1 MYNLNAVKYNYI
13 INFSEEVIKMTK
25 QNPLLYLL
33 KKVDWPKKLV
43 FTAMTL
49 SILGSLSGLLVPLF
63 TGKLVDTFNA
73 ESLDLRMVWLFIGVF
88 LVNAVLSGIG
98 TYLLSKIGEKTI
110 YSIRE
115 KLWKH
120 LINLKMSFF
129 DKNESGQLMSRIT
142 DDTNVINL
150 FISEKAPSVL
160 PSLLTLIGSIV
171 MLFILDWQMT
181 LMTFLILPIFIGI
194 MVPLGRKMGK
204 ISKDTQTEISRFS
217 GILGRVLTEMKL
229 VKVTASEEKEL
240 EKTKGTLLGIYDL
253 GLKESKIRAIIS
265 PLSGV
270 IMTLTVAVILGF
282 GGIRV
287 SSGAITAGT
296 LVAMIFYVVQLSAPI
311 LNFSMFLTDYK
322 KAVGAS
328 ERIYEI
334 YQEEAEKRGDDHNQ
348 PITNHQDI
356 TFENVSFG
364 YEDNPVIKDLSLSI
378 RSGEVTAF
386 VGPSGSGKSTLFSL
400 IERLYPIDHGQI
412 LYGNQ
417 PIDDISLKYWRQK
430 IGYVMQSNA
439 MMSGTIRDNLTYGVY
454 SEVDEEKLVHYTK
467 MARCYDFIMAF
478 PQGFDTEIGERGTKL
493 SGGQRQRIDIARSF
507 IKNPDILLLDEATA
521 NLDSESEFYI
531 QQALNELMKD
541 RTTIVIAH
549 RLATIKKANQIVFLD
564 KGEITGVGTHQELLA
579 SHDKYRHFVNT
590 QSLTE

>member
-1 MYNLNAVKYNYI
+1 
-13 INFSEEVIKMTK
+13 MTK

-73 ESLDLRMVWLFIGVF
+73 ENLDLRMVWLFIGVF

-229 VKVTASEEKEL
+229 VKVTTSEEKEL

-253 GLKESKIRAIIS
+253 GLKEAKIRAIIS

-356 TFENVSFG
+356 TFDNVSFG

-454 SEVDEEKLVHYTK
+454 SEVAEETLIHYTK

-579 SHDKYRHFVNT
+579 SHEKYRHFVNT

>member
-229 VKVTASEEKEL
+229 VKVTTSEEKEL

-253 GLKESKIRAIIS
+253 GLKEAKIRAIIS

-364 YEDNPVIKDLSLSI
+364 YEVNPVIKDLSLSI

-454 SEVDEEKLVHYTK
+454 SEVDEETLVHYTK

-579 SHDKYRHFVNT
+579 SHEKYRHFVNT

>member
-1 MYNLNAVKYNYI
+1 
-13 INFSEEVIKMTK
+13 MTK

-73 ESLDLRMVWLFIGVF
+73 ESLDLKMVWLFIGVF

-229 VKVTASEEKEL
+229 VKVTTSEEKEL

-253 GLKESKIRAIIS
+253 GLKEAKIRAIIS

-356 TFENVSFG
+356 TFDNVSFG
-364 YEDNPVIKDLSLSI
+364 YEENPVIKDLSLSI

-454 SEVDEEKLVHYTK
+454 SEVEEETLVHYTK

-579 SHDKYRHFVNT
+579 SHEKYRHFVNT

>member
-1 MYNLNAVKYNYI
+1 
-13 INFSEEVIKMTK
+13 MTK

-229 VKVTASEEKEL
+229 VKVTTSEEKEL

-253 GLKESKIRAIIS
+253 GLKEAKIRAIIS

-454 SEVDEEKLVHYTK
+454 SEVDEETLIHYTK

-579 SHDKYRHFVNT
+579 SHEKYRHFVNT

>member
-88 LVNAVLSGIG
+88 LVNAALSGIG

-253 GLKESKIRAIIS
+253 GLKEAKIRAIIS

>member
-1 MYNLNAVKYNYI
+1 
-13 INFSEEVIKMTK
+13 MTK

-204 ISKDTQTEISRFS
+204 ISRDTQTEISRFS

-229 VKVTASEEKEL
+229 VKVTTSEEKEL
-240 EKTKGTLLGIYDL
+240 EKTKGTLLGIYNL
-253 GLKESKIRAIIS
+253 GLKEAKIRAIIS

-364 YEDNPVIKDLSLSI
+364 YEAHSVIKDLSLSI

-454 SEVDEEKLVHYTK
+454 SEVEEETLVHYTK

-564 KGEITGVGTHQELLA
+564 KGQITGVGTHQELLA
-579 SHDKYRHFVNT
+579 SHEKYRHFVNT

>member
-253 GLKESKIRAIIS
+253 GLKEAKIRAIIS

-579 SHDKYRHFVNT
+579 SHDKYRHFVTT

>member
-1 MYNLNAVKYNYI
+1 
-13 INFSEEVIKMTK
+13 MTK

-73 ESLDLRMVWLFIGVF
+73 ENLDLRMVWLFIGVF

-229 VKVTASEEKEL
+229 VKVTTSEEKEL
-240 EKTKGTLLGIYDL
+240 EKTKGTLLGIYDS
-253 GLKESKIRAIIS
+253 GLKEAKIRAIIS

-356 TFENVSFG
+356 TFDNVSFG

-454 SEVDEEKLVHYTK
+454 SEVDEETLIHYTK

-579 SHDKYRHFVNT
+579 SHEKYRHFVNT

>member
-1 MYNLNAVKYNYI
+1 
-13 INFSEEVIKMTK
+13 MTK

-73 ESLDLRMVWLFIGVF
+73 ENLDLRMVWLFIGVF

-229 VKVTASEEKEL
+229 VKVTTSEEKEL

-253 GLKESKIRAIIS
+253 GLKEAKIRAIIS

-334 YQEEAEKRGDDHNQ
+334 YHEEAEKRGDDHNQ

-356 TFENVSFG
+356 TFDNVSFG

-454 SEVDEEKLVHYTK
+454 SEVDEETLIHYTK

-579 SHDKYRHFVNT
+579 SHEKYRHFVNT

>member
-1 MYNLNAVKYNYI
+1 MKN
-13 INFSEEVIKMTK
+13 E
-25 QNPLLYLL
+25 NPLIYLL
-33 KKVDWPKKLV
+33 KKVDWPKQMV
-43 FTAMTL
+43 FWAMFL

-73 ESLDLRMVWLFIGVF
+73 ENLDLRMVWLFIGIF
-88 LVNAVLSGIG
+88 LANAVLSGIG

-110 YSIRE
+110 YSIRA
-115 KLWKH
+115 KLWQH

-181 LMTFLILPIFIGI
+181 LITFIILPIFIGI
-194 MVPLGRKMGK
+194 MIPLGKKMGK
-204 ISKDTQTEISRFS
+204 ISKETQTEIAKFS
-217 GILGRVLTEMKL
+217 GLLGRVLTEMKL
-229 VKVTASEEKEL
+229 VKVTTSETNEL
-240 EKTKGTLLGIYDL
+240 EKTKVTLLSIYNL
-253 GLKESKIRAIIS
+253 GLKEAKIRAIIS
-265 PLSGV
+265 PLSGI
-270 IMTLTVAVILGF
+270 IMTVTVAIILGF

-296 LVAMIFYVVQLSAPI
+296 LVAMIFYVIQLSAPI
-311 LNFSMFLTDYK
+311 LSFSMFITDYK

-334 YQEEAEKRGDDHNQ
+334 YQEKVEKIGIDSNRPVAD
-348 PITNHQDI
+348 HQDI
-356 TFENVSFG
+356 TFKNVSFG
-364 YEDNPVIKDLSLSI
+364 YEDNLVIKDLSLSI
-378 RSGEVTAF
+378 HSGEVTAF

-400 IERLYPIDHGQI
+400 IERLYPLEHGEI
-412 LYGNQ
+412 LYGNESIQ
-417 PIDDISLKYWRQK
+417 DISLKYWRQK

-439 MMSGTIRDNLTYGVY
+439 MMSGTIRDNLTYGINEAVTN
-454 SEVDEEKLVHYTK
+454 ETLIHYTK
-467 MARCYDFIMAF
+467 MARCYDFIMEF
-478 PQGFDTEIGERGTKL
+478 PQGFETEIGERGTKL

-521 NLDSESEFYI
+521 NLDSESEYYI

-549 RLATIKKANQIVFLD
+549 RLATIKKANQIIFLD
-564 KGEITGVGTHQELLA
+564 KGEITGAGTHSELITT
-579 SHDKYRHFVNT
+579 HDKYRHFVNT

>member
-1 MYNLNAVKYNYI
+1 MKN
-13 INFSEEVIKMTK
+13 E
-25 QNPLLYLL
+25 NPLIYLL
-33 KKVDWPKKLV
+33 KKVDWPKQMV
-43 FTAMTL
+43 FWAMFL

-73 ESLDLRMVWLFIGVF
+73 ENLDLRMVWLFIGIF
-88 LVNAVLSGIG
+88 LANAVLSGIG

-110 YSIRE
+110 YSIRA
-115 KLWKH
+115 KLWQH

-181 LMTFLILPIFIGI
+181 LITFIILPIFIGI
-194 MVPLGRKMGK
+194 MIPLGKKMGK
-204 ISKDTQTEISRFS
+204 ISKETQTEIAKFS
-217 GILGRVLTEMKL
+217 GLLGRVLTEMKL
-229 VKVTASEEKEL
+229 VKVTTSETNEL
-240 EKTKGTLLGIYDL
+240 GKTKVTLLSIYNL
-253 GLKESKIRAIIS
+253 GLKEAKIRAIIS
-265 PLSGV
+265 PLSGI
-270 IMTLTVAVILGF
+270 IMTVTVAIILGF

-296 LVAMIFYVVQLSAPI
+296 LVAMIFYVIQLSAPI
-311 LNFSMFLTDYK
+311 LSFSMFITDYK

-334 YQEEAEKRGDDHNQ
+334 YQEEIEKIGIDSNRPVAD
-348 PITNHQDI
+348 HQDI
-356 TFENVSFG
+356 TFKNVSFG
-364 YEDNPVIKDLSLSI
+364 YEDNLVIKDLSLSI
-378 RSGEVTAF
+378 HSGEVTAF

-400 IERLYPIDHGQI
+400 IERLYPLEHGEI
-412 LYGNQ
+412 LYGNESIQ
-417 PIDDISLKYWRQK
+417 DISLKYWRQK

-439 MMSGTIRDNLTYGVY
+439 MMSGTIRDNLTYGINEAV
-454 SEVDEEKLVHYTK
+454 SDETLIHYTK
-467 MARCYDFIMAF
+467 MARCYDFIMEF
-478 PQGFDTEIGERGTKL
+478 PQGFETEIGERGTKL

-521 NLDSESEFYI
+521 NLDSESEYYI

-549 RLATIKKANQIVFLD
+549 RLATIKKANQIIFLD
-564 KGEITGVGTHQELLA
+564 KGEITGAGTHSELITT
-579 SHDKYRHFVNT
+579 HDKYRHFVNT

>member
-1 MYNLNAVKYNYI
+1 
-13 INFSEEVIKMTK
+13 MTK

-204 ISKDTQTEISRFS
+204 ISRDTQTEISRFS

-229 VKVTASEEKEL
+229 VKVTTSEEKEL

-253 GLKESKIRAIIS
+253 GLKEAKIRAIIS

-348 PITNHQDI
+348 PITNRQDI

-364 YEDNPVIKDLSLSI
+364 YEAHSVIKDLSLSI

-454 SEVDEEKLVHYTK
+454 SEVDEETLVHYTK

-564 KGEITGVGTHQELLA
+564 KGQITGVGTHQELLA
-579 SHDKYRHFVNT
+579 SHEKYRHFVNT

>member
-49 SILGSLSGLLVPLF
+49 SVLGSLSGLLVPLF

-160 PSLLTLIGSIV
+160 PSLLTLMGSIV

-229 VKVTASEEKEL
+229 VKVTTSEEKEL

-253 GLKESKIRAIIS
+253 GLKEAKIRAIIS

-364 YEDNPVIKDLSLSI
+364 YEAHSVIKDLSLSI

-454 SEVDEEKLVHYTK
+454 SEVEEETLVHYTK

-564 KGEITGVGTHQELLA
+564 KGQITGVGTHQELLA
-579 SHDKYRHFVNT
+579 SHEKYRHFVNT

>member
-1 MYNLNAVKYNYI
+1 MKN
-13 INFSEEVIKMTK
+13 E
-25 QNPLLYLL
+25 NPLIYLL
-33 KKVDWPKKLV
+33 KKVDWPKQMV
-43 FTAMTL
+43 FWAMFL

-73 ESLDLRMVWLFIGVF
+73 ENLDLRMVWLFIGIF
-88 LVNAVLSGIG
+88 LANAVLSGIG

-110 YSIRE
+110 YSIRA
-115 KLWKH
+115 KLWQH

-181 LMTFLILPIFIGI
+181 LITFIILPIFIGI
-194 MVPLGRKMGK
+194 MIPLGKKMGK
-204 ISKDTQTEISRFS
+204 ISKETQTEIAKFS
-217 GILGRVLTEMKL
+217 GLLGRVLTEMKL
-229 VKVTASEEKEL
+229 VKVTTSETNEL
-240 EKTKGTLLGIYDL
+240 EKTKVTLLSIYNL
-253 GLKESKIRAIIS
+253 GLKEAKIRAIIS
-265 PLSGV
+265 PLSGI
-270 IMTLTVAVILGF
+270 IMTVTVAIILGF

-296 LVAMIFYVVQLSAPI
+296 LVAMIFYVIQLSAPI
-311 LNFSMFLTDYK
+311 LSFSMFITDYK

-334 YQEEAEKRGDDHNQ
+334 YQEEIEKIGIDSNRPVAD
-348 PITNHQDI
+348 HQDI
-356 TFENVSFG
+356 TFKNVSFG
-364 YEDNPVIKDLSLSI
+364 YEDNLVIKDLSLSI
-378 RSGEVTAF
+378 HSGEVTAF

-400 IERLYPIDHGQI
+400 IERLYPLEHGEI
-412 LYGNQ
+412 LYGNESIQ
-417 PIDDISLKYWRQK
+417 DISLKYWRQK

-439 MMSGTIRDNLTYGVY
+439 MMSGTIRDNLTYGINEAV
-454 SEVDEEKLVHYTK
+454 SDETLIHYTK
-467 MARCYDFIMAF
+467 MARCYDFIMEF
-478 PQGFDTEIGERGTKL
+478 PQGFETEIGERGTKL

-521 NLDSESEFYI
+521 NLDSESEYYI

-549 RLATIKKANQIVFLD
+549 RLATIKKANQIIFLD
-564 KGEITGVGTHQELLA
+564 KGEITGAGTHSELITT
-579 SHDKYRHFVNT
+579 HDKYRHFVNT

>member
-120 LINLKMSFF
+120 LINLRMSFF

-160 PSLLTLIGSIV
+160 PSLLTLMGSIV

-229 VKVTASEEKEL
+229 VKVTTSEEKEL

-253 GLKESKIRAIIS
+253 GLKEAKIRAIIS

-364 YEDNPVIKDLSLSI
+364 YEAHSVIKDLSLSI

-454 SEVDEEKLVHYTK
+454 SEVEEETLVHYTK

-564 KGEITGVGTHQELLA
+564 KDQITGVGTHQELLA
-579 SHDKYRHFVNT
+579 SHEKYRHFVNT

>member
-73 ESLDLRMVWLFIGVF
+73 ESLDLRMVWFFIGVF

-204 ISKDTQTEISRFS
+204 ISRDTQTEISRFS

-229 VKVTASEEKEL
+229 VKVTTSEEKEL

-253 GLKESKIRAIIS
+253 GLKEAKIRAIIS

-364 YEDNPVIKDLSLSI
+364 YEAHSVIKDLSLSI

-454 SEVDEEKLVHYTK
+454 SEVEEETLVHYTK

-564 KGEITGVGTHQELLA
+564 KGQITGVGTHQELLA
-579 SHDKYRHFVNT
+579 SHEKYRHFVNT

>member
-229 VKVTASEEKEL
+229 VKVTTSEEKEL
-240 EKTKGTLLGIYDL
+240 EKTKGTLIGIYDL
-253 GLKESKIRAIIS
+253 GLKEAKIRAIIS

-348 PITNHQDI
+348 PITNHQNI

-454 SEVDEEKLVHYTK
+454 SEVDEETLVHYTK

>member
-1 MYNLNAVKYNYI
+1 
-13 INFSEEVIKMTK
+13 MTK

-73 ESLDLRMVWLFIGVF
+73 ENLDLRMVWLFIGVF

-229 VKVTASEEKEL
+229 VKVTTSEEKEL

-253 GLKESKIRAIIS
+253 GLKEAKIRAIIS

-356 TFENVSFG
+356 TFDNVSFG

-417 PIDDISLKYWRQK
+417 PIDDIYLKYWRQK

-454 SEVDEEKLVHYTK
+454 SEVDEETLVHYTK

-507 IKNPDILLLDEATA
+507 IKNPDILLLDEVTA

-579 SHDKYRHFVNT
+579 SHEKYRHFVNT

>member
-1 MYNLNAVKYNYI
+1 
-13 INFSEEVIKMTK
+13 MTK

-204 ISKDTQTEISRFS
+204 ISRDTQTEISRFS

-229 VKVTASEEKEL
+229 VKVTTSEEKEL

-253 GLKESKIRAIIS
+253 GLKEAKIRAIIS

-364 YEDNPVIKDLSLSI
+364 YEAHSVIKDLSLSI

-454 SEVDEEKLVHYTK
+454 SEVEEETLVHYTK

-564 KGEITGVGTHQELLA
+564 KGQITGVGTHQELLA
-579 SHDKYRHFVNT
+579 SHEKYRHFVNT

>member
-73 ESLDLRMVWLFIGVF
+73 ESLDLKMVWLFIGVF

-229 VKVTASEEKEL
+229 VKVTTSEEKEL

-253 GLKESKIRAIIS
+253 GLKEAKIRAIIS

-311 LNFSMFLTDYK
+311 LNFTMFLTDYK

-356 TFENVSFG
+356 TFDNVSFG
-364 YEDNPVIKDLSLSI
+364 YEENPVIKDLSLSI

-454 SEVDEEKLVHYTK
+454 SEVEEETLVHYTK

-579 SHDKYRHFVNT
+579 SHEKYRHFVNT

>member
-1 MYNLNAVKYNYI
+1 MK
-13 INFSEEVIKMTK
+13 K

-204 ISKDTQTEISRFS
+204 ISRDTQTEISRFS

-229 VKVTASEEKEL
+229 VKVTTSEEKEL

-253 GLKESKIRAIIS
+253 GLKEAKIRAIIS

-364 YEDNPVIKDLSLSI
+364 YEAHSVIKDLSLSI

-454 SEVDEEKLVHYTK
+454 SEVEEETLVHYTK

-564 KGEITGVGTHQELLA
+564 KGQITGVGTHQELLA
-579 SHDKYRHFVNT
+579 SHEKYRHFVNT

>member
-204 ISKDTQTEISRFS
+204 ISRDTQTEISRFS

-229 VKVTASEEKEL
+229 VKVTTSEEKEL

-253 GLKESKIRAIIS
+253 GLREAKIRAIIS

-348 PITNHQDI
+348 PITNRQDI

-364 YEDNPVIKDLSLSI
+364 YEAHSVIKDLSLSI

-454 SEVDEEKLVHYTK
+454 SEVEEETLVHYTK

-564 KGEITGVGTHQELLA
+564 KGQITGVGTHQELVA
-579 SHDKYRHFVNT
+579 SHEKYRHFVNT

>member
-1 MYNLNAVKYNYI
+1 MKN
-13 INFSEEVIKMTK
+13 E
-25 QNPLLYLL
+25 NPLLYLL
-33 KKVDWPKKLV
+33 KKVDWPKKMV
-43 FTAMTL
+43 FAAMFL

-73 ESLDLRMVWLFIGVF
+73 ENLDLRMVWLFIGIF
-88 LVNAVLSGIG
+88 LANAVLSGIG

-110 YSIRE
+110 YSIRA

-120 LINLKMSFF
+120 LINLKMGFF

-181 LMTFLILPIFIGI
+181 LMTVLILPIFIGI
-194 MVPLGRKMGK
+194 MIPLGKKMGK
-204 ISKDTQTEISRFS
+204 ISKDTQTEISKFS

-229 VKVTASEEKEL
+229 VKVTTSEKNEL
-240 EKTKGTLLGIYDL
+240 EKTKVTLLGIYNL
-253 GLKESKIRAIIS
+253 GLKEAKIRAIIS
-265 PLSGV
+265 PLSGI
-270 IMTLTVAVILGF
+270 IMTLTVAIILGF

-311 LNFSMFLTDYK
+311 LSFSMFITDYK

-334 YQEEAEKRGDDHNQ
+334 YQEETEKEGSDSNR
-348 PITNHQDI
+348 PITDHQDI
-356 TFENVSFG
+356 TFKNVSFG
-364 YEDNPVIKDLSLSI
+364 YDDTTIIKDLSLSI
-378 RSGEVTAF
+378 HSGEVTAF

-400 IERLYPIDHGQI
+400 IERLYPIEQGEI
-412 LYGNQ
+412 LYGNES
-417 PIDDISLKYWRQK
+417 IEDISLKYWRQK

-439 MMSGTIRDNLTYGVY
+439 MMSGTIRDNLTYGINEAV
-454 SEVDEEKLVHYTK
+454 SDETLIHYTK
-467 MARCYDFIMAF
+467 MARCYDFIMEF
-478 PQGFDTEIGERGTKL
+478 PHGFDTEIGERGTKL

-521 NLDSESEFYI
+521 NLDSESEYYI

-549 RLATIKKANQIVFLD
+549 RLATIKKTNQIIFLD
-564 KGEITGVGTHQELLA
+564 KGEITGAGTHNELIQ

>member
-160 PSLLTLIGSIV
+160 PSLLTLMGSIV

-229 VKVTASEEKEL
+229 VKVTTSEEKEL

-253 GLKESKIRAIIS
+253 GLKEAKIRAIIS

-364 YEDNPVIKDLSLSI
+364 YEAHSVIKDLSLSI

-454 SEVDEEKLVHYTK
+454 SEVEEETLVHYTK

-564 KGEITGVGTHQELLA
+564 KGQITGVGTHQELLA
-579 SHDKYRHFVNT
+579 SHEKYRHFVNT

>member
-73 ESLDLRMVWLFIGVF
+73 ESLDLKMVWLFIGVF

-229 VKVTASEEKEL
+229 VKVTTSEEKEL

-253 GLKESKIRAIIS
+253 GLKEAKIRAIIS

-356 TFENVSFG
+356 TFDNVSFG
-364 YEDNPVIKDLSLSI
+364 YEENPVIKDLSLSI

-454 SEVDEEKLVHYTK
+454 SEVEEETLVHYTK

-579 SHDKYRHFVNT
+579 SHEKYRHFVNT

>member
-115 KLWKH
+115 KLWKY

-253 GLKESKIRAIIS
+253 GLKEAKIRAIIS

-439 MMSGTIRDNLTYGVY
+439 MMSGTIRDNLKYGVY

>member
-160 PSLLTLIGSIV
+160 PSLLTLMGSIV

-229 VKVTASEEKEL
+229 VKVTTSEEKEL

-253 GLKESKIRAIIS
+253 GLKEAKIRAIIS

-364 YEDNPVIKDLSLSI
+364 YEAHSVIKDLSLSI

-454 SEVDEEKLVHYTK
+454 SEVEEETLVHYTK

-564 KGEITGVGTHQELLA
+564 KGQITGVGTHQELLA
-579 SHDKYRHFVNT
+579 SHGKYRHFVNT

>member
-229 VKVTASEEKEL
+229 VKVTTSEEKEL

-253 GLKESKIRAIIS
+253 GLKEAKIRAIIS

-334 YQEEAEKRGDDHNQ
+334 YQEEAEKEAMIIINRLR
-348 PITNHQDI
+348 I
-356 TFENVSFG
+356 
-364 YEDNPVIKDLSLSI
+364 IKILHLTMFHLDTKII
-378 RSGEVTAF
+378 RSL
-386 VGPSGSGKSTLFSL
+386 K
-400 IERLYPIDHGQI
+400 IYLYPFV
-412 LYGNQ
+412 L
-417 PIDDISLKYWRQK
+417 
-430 IGYVMQSNA
+430 
-439 MMSGTIRDNLTYGVY
+439 
-454 SEVDEEKLVHYTK
+454 EK
-467 MARCYDFIMAF
+467 
-478 PQGFDTEIGERGTKL
+478 
-493 SGGQRQRIDIARSF
+493 
-507 IKNPDILLLDEATA
+507 
-521 NLDSESEFYI
+521 
-531 QQALNELMKD
+531 
-541 RTTIVIAH
+541 
-549 RLATIKKANQIVFLD
+549 
-564 KGEITGVGTHQELLA
+564 
-579 SHDKYRHFVNT
+579 
-590 QSLTE
+590 

>member
-1 MYNLNAVKYNYI
+1 
-13 INFSEEVIKMTK
+13 MTK

-73 ESLDLRMVWLFIGVF
+73 ENLDLRMVWLFIGVF

-229 VKVTASEEKEL
+229 VKVTTSEEKEL

-253 GLKESKIRAIIS
+253 GLKEAKIRAIIS

-334 YQEEAEKRGDDHNQ
+334 YQEEAEKRGDDYNQ

-356 TFENVSFG
+356 TFDNVSFG

-439 MMSGTIRDNLTYGVY
+439 MMSGTIRDNLTYGVH
-454 SEVDEEKLVHYTK
+454 SEVDEETLIHYTK

>member
-1 MYNLNAVKYNYI
+1 
-13 INFSEEVIKMTK
+13 MTK

-204 ISKDTQTEISRFS
+204 ISRDTQTEISRFS

-229 VKVTASEEKEL
+229 VKVTTSEEKEL

-253 GLKESKIRAIIS
+253 GLREAKIRAIIS

-348 PITNHQDI
+348 PITNRQDI

-364 YEDNPVIKDLSLSI
+364 YEAHSVIKDLSLSI

-454 SEVDEEKLVHYTK
+454 SEVEEETLVHYTK

-564 KGEITGVGTHQELLA
+564 KGQITGVGTHQELLA
-579 SHDKYRHFVNT
+579 SHEKYRHFVNT

>member
-160 PSLLTLIGSIV
+160 PSLLTLMGSIV

-229 VKVTASEEKEL
+229 VKVTTSEEKEL

-253 GLKESKIRAIIS
+253 GLKEAKIRAIIS

-364 YEDNPVIKDLSLSI
+364 YEAHSVIKDLSLSI

-400 IERLYPIDHGQI
+400 IERLYPSDHGQI

-454 SEVDEEKLVHYTK
+454 SEVEEETLVHYTK

-564 KGEITGVGTHQELLA
+564 KGQITGVGTHQELLA
-579 SHDKYRHFVNT
+579 SHEKYRHFVNT

>member
-1 MYNLNAVKYNYI
+1 
-13 INFSEEVIKMTK
+13 MTK

-229 VKVTASEEKEL
+229 VKVTTSEEKEL

-253 GLKESKIRAIIS
+253 GLKEAKIRAIIS

-454 SEVDEEKLVHYTK
+454 SEVDEETLVHYTK

-579 SHDKYRHFVNT
+579 SHEKYRHFVNT

>member
-160 PSLLTLIGSIV
+160 PSLLTLKGSIV

-229 VKVTASEEKEL
+229 VKVTTSEEKEL

-253 GLKESKIRAIIS
+253 GLKEAKIRAIIS

-364 YEDNPVIKDLSLSI
+364 YEAHSVIKDLSLSI

-454 SEVDEEKLVHYTK
+454 SEVEEETLVHYTK

-564 KGEITGVGTHQELLA
+564 KGQITGVGTHQELLA
-579 SHDKYRHFVNT
+579 SHEKYRHFVNT

>member
-160 PSLLTLIGSIV
+160 PSLLTLMGSIV

-229 VKVTASEEKEL
+229 VKVTTSEEKEL

-253 GLKESKIRAIIS
+253 GLKEAKIRAIIS

-364 YEDNPVIKDLSLSI
+364 YEAHSVIKDLSLSI

-454 SEVDEEKLVHYTK
+454 SEVEEETLVHYTK

-564 KGEITGVGTHQELLA
+564 KGQITGVGTHQELLA
-579 SHDKYRHFVNT
+579 SHEKYRYFVNT

>member
-1 MYNLNAVKYNYI
+1 
-13 INFSEEVIKMTK
+13 MTK

-204 ISKDTQTEISRFS
+204 ISRDTQTEISRFS

-229 VKVTASEEKEL
+229 VKVTTSEEKEL

-253 GLKESKIRAIIS
+253 GLKEAKIRAIIS
-265 PLSGV
+265 PFSGV

-364 YEDNPVIKDLSLSI
+364 YEAHSVIKDLSLSI

-454 SEVDEEKLVHYTK
+454 SEVEEETLVHYTK

-564 KGEITGVGTHQELLA
+564 KGQITGVGTHQELLA
-579 SHDKYRHFVNT
+579 SHEKYRHFVNT

>member
-1 MYNLNAVKYNYI
+1 
-13 INFSEEVIKMTK
+13 MTK

-73 ESLDLRMVWLFIGVF
+73 ENLDLRMVWLFIGVF

-229 VKVTASEEKEL
+229 VKVTTSEEKEL

-253 GLKESKIRAIIS
+253 GLKEAKIRAIIS

-356 TFENVSFG
+356 TFDNVSFG

-454 SEVDEEKLVHYTK
+454 SEVDEETLVHYTK

-579 SHDKYRHFVNT
+579 SHEKYRHFVNT

>member
-1 MYNLNAVKYNYI
+1 
-13 INFSEEVIKMTK
+13 MTK

-73 ESLDLRMVWLFIGVF
+73 ENLDLRMVWLFIGVF

-229 VKVTASEEKEL
+229 VKVTTSEEKEL

-253 GLKESKIRAIIS
+253 GLKEAKIRAIIS

-356 TFENVSFG
+356 TFDNVSFG

-454 SEVDEEKLVHYTK
+454 SEVDEETLIHYTK

-579 SHDKYRHFVNT
+579 SHEKYRHFVNT

>member
-1 MYNLNAVKYNYI
+1 
-13 INFSEEVIKMTK
+13 MTK

-204 ISKDTQTEISRFS
+204 ISRDTQTEISRFS
-217 GILGRVLTEMKL
+217 GILGRVLTEIKL
-229 VKVTASEEKEL
+229 VKVTTSEEKEL

-253 GLKESKIRAIIS
+253 GLKEAKIRAIIS

-364 YEDNPVIKDLSLSI
+364 YEAHSVIKDLSLSI
-378 RSGEVTAF
+378 RSAEVTAF

-454 SEVDEEKLVHYTK
+454 SEVEEETLVHYTK

-564 KGEITGVGTHQELLA
+564 KGQITGVGTHQELLA
-579 SHDKYRHFVNT
+579 SHEKYRHFVNT

>member
-73 ESLDLRMVWLFIGVF
+73 ENLDLRMVWLFIGVF

-229 VKVTASEEKEL
+229 VKVTTSEEKEL

-253 GLKESKIRAIIS
+253 GLKEAKIRAIIS

-356 TFENVSFG
+356 TFDNVSFG

-454 SEVDEEKLVHYTK
+454 SELDEETLVHYTK